1 MRHLIDTLLSLLIPS
16 VILIHLFLAPYTKV
30 EESFNIQA
38 THDILTYGI
47 PWGTTWEHTG
57 LWLREHYDHLTFT
70 GSVPRTFVGPLSLAG
85 VSWPFLR
92 FGAGHGGEVRGQL
105 VVRTVLGLYNA
116 CCLMVFRNGVARAF
130 GRNAANWYTVFQAS
144 QFHMMYYASRTL
156 PNFFAFGLTTL
167 AMRNLLPH
175 AVGSPAARSSRRR
188 QELALTLLTIAGTVF
203 RSEIAVLL
211 ASQTLYLYF
220 RPYVRLPILSI
231 IPAGLLGAFIGLT
244 LTVPVDSF
252 FWQRWPLW
260 PELTG
265 FIYNIVEKQSSNWGT
280 SPWHF
285 YFTSALPR
293 LLFNPFLYQICLP
306 FTLSISILR
315 RQALDILLPNLL
327 FVAVYSSQP
336 HKEWR
341 FIIYIIP
348 SFLAVASAGAS
359 WIWTRRA
366 KSFVYRVL
374 SLALV
379 ASTLASFM
387 ASLGM
392 LAVSRLNYPGAEA
405 LNRLHAL
412 AGNDT
417 GVVKVHM
424 DTLACMTGVTRFMER
439 APPVLA
445 DAQGAFWVYDKTEEE
460 EKLLDPLF
468 WEGFDYALAERP
480 ERVIG
485 SWHVLSTVE
494 GYAGVAIMRPDE
506 GWEQAMEDV
515 RAVQKLWT
523 ESRWRKDGL
532 GTARQC
538 VREMSLGRLESVT
551 RKFVTKGWWVRMKME
566 PRIRILKKAGMPGGT
581 PVEPEQAMEG

>member
-1 MRHLIDTLLSLLIPS
+1 M
-16 VILIHLFLAPYTKV
+16 
-30 EESFNIQA
+30 
-38 THDILTYGI
+38 
-47 PWGTTWEHTG
+47 
-57 LWLREHYDHLTFT
+57 
-70 GSVPRTFVGPLSLAG
+70 AG
-85 VSWPFLR
+85 V
-92 FGAGHGGEVRGQL
+92 
-105 VVRTVLGLYNA
+105 
-116 CCLMVFRNGVARAF
+116 
-130 GRNAANWYTVFQAS
+130 
-144 QFHMMYYASRTL
+144 
-156 PNFFAFGLTTL
+156 
-167 AMRNLLPH
+167 
-175 AVGSPAARSSRRR
+175 
-188 QELALTLLTIAGTVF
+188 VF

-220 RPYVRLPILSI
+220 RPYIRLPIHTI
-231 IPAGLLGAFIGLT
+231 VPAGILGAFIGLT
-244 LTVPVDSF
+244 LTVPIDSF

-293 LLFNPFLYQICLP
+293 LLFNPFVYQICLP
-306 FTLSISILR
+306 FTLSIPILR
-315 RQALDILLPNLL
+315 RQALDILVPNLL
-327 FVAVYSSQP
+327 FLAVYSSQP

-341 FIIYIIP
+341 FIIYVIP
-348 SFLAVASAGAS
+348 PFLAVAAAGAS

-439 APPVLA
+439 APPVLS
-445 DAQGAFWVYDKTEEE
+445 DAQGAFWVYDKTEAE

-494 GYAGVAIMRPDE
+494 GYAGVAIVRPEE
-506 GWEQAMEDV
+506 GRDRAIGDV
-515 RAVQKLWT
+515 RALRELWV
-523 ESRWRKDGL
+523 ESAWRMDGL
-532 GTARQC
+532 GTARMW
-538 VREMSLGRLESVT
+538 VGEMSLGRVESVM
-551 RKFVTKGWWVRMKME
+551 RVFVTRGWWVRMKME
-566 PRIRILKKAGMPGGT
+566 PRIRVLKRAGMPGSGSENGGEGENAPVRHEQGT
-581 PVEPEQAMEG
+581 DG